1 MKDLLNDTFSRCLYP
16 NSIYNGNKA
25 AANLRPNGPAGGI
38 AADGNADARCPSLES
53 GLQRKLE
60 LYHALI
66 PRPACRAA
74 WELSESWTLRLAMGA
89 WATWTWRIWFE
100 RWDIFYSSH
109 GALARTWVGPGSN
122 LGKQPELSRD

>member
-1 MKDLLNDTFSRCLYP
+1 MTYLLVEDAASWLATAIRPYIRKKKQFRSTMKDLLNDTFSRCLYP

-74 WELSESWTLRLAMGA
+74 
-89 WATWTWRIWFE
+89 
-100 RWDIFYSSH
+100 
-109 GALARTWVGPGSN
+109 
-122 LGKQPELSRD
+122 